1 MAQRPEALLENPPPE
16 YDDVDPV
23 ITFHIHHGGQFRNMT
38 ATYEGGRLSI
48 FDYVDINFVSIDFVD
63 RLCEK
68 LGYMGLKR
76 YVWLDSMTFKQL
88 MNGDDI
94 VKLCLDHYADR
105 VVDIYVEAMSDLID
119 SQVGS
124 SHLNE
129 SEQGSD
135 FTDSDYD
142 METGDEG
149 GLEDDTAFE
158 KHVDRGVEWDGID
171 EGNQSRGQYNDE
183 GIGSDGEPDLLLSE
197 DDFESERGSD
207 SENDEPKYPVF
218 SEIDSDNPKFSLGMI
233 FSTKKE
239 FRLAINSHAVRT
251 RRSLKITKND
261 ERRIYAKCMGH
272 KCDWKIHAL
281 KLGTESTF
289 QIRLYN
295 SVHKCYGSYS
305 VKNVKS
311 GWLSKKFESCFRTDP
326 KRNIKGFREDAVM
339 AIRCNISRFQA
350 YRTKMKALKTIEG
363 NHENQ
368 YAKLWDYAAELRRT
382 NPGSTVVM
390 NLADDDSGKFGRFY
404 VCFQASKLG
413 FQSGCR
419 PLIGVDG
426 CHLKGPHGGV
436 LLAAIGIDPN
446 NNAYPLAIAVVFREN
461 KDNWE
466 WFLMLLKS
474 DLNIVRDHEFTF
486 ISDKQKGL
494 IPAFESIF
502 PACDNRFCVRHFHGN
517 MKRAE
522 FKGLAY
528 KRLLWKAAMST
539 TVPDFE
545 STMKEIGRLDKNAL
559 KWLSD
564 KSPNHWS
571 RSHFNPYPKCDI
583 LLNNLC
589 ESFNSNILD
598 AREKPILVMLEMIRE
613 WMMTRLQVN
622 RDRAKQ
628 KWHSKVCPKIRTI
641 MAKNIELAADCVP
654 IKSNEFH
661 YEVGTW
667 LGSSKYTVDL
677 GKHTRSCRKWDLS
690 DIPCQHA
697 MSAVCSQVKDPE
709 DYVHEY
715 YWVDTY
721 HKVYEHAIYPINGS
735 SLWKETGL
743 PGPKP
748 PNEGRVAGRPPSA
761 RRMEPGEPARKQKKK
776 APWHGTRLKRQQ
788 STIRCRVCG
797 EKGHNSK
804 AHRKQS
810 TGVPN
815 EEGGLGDSIYEGQT
829 SGAANDPLHEEQRS
843 AHDQGDQGDQGESIN
858 EDIDMADA
866 PISQPQSDP
875 PMSQPQTDPS
885 LSQLQTNQ
893 STKIPVRK
901 RAKSKKSTKV
911 NSMVPP
917 NPSLYPRRSPA
928 TPRPPVETPTI
939 QKPLTG
945 ILKNSRP
952 PAVGPVNK
960 LRKSVN
966 EKPPFRPP
974 GLASAAPSRH
984 RKRPASDSSQTS
996 RQSKLATS
1004 VASSSSDSPSLPES
1018 RPSKGVNIREPV
1030 PFAPNHP
1037 RVAVS
1042 MMTKRYS
1049 EEHTHNIPPVLMKN
1063 EKRYFTI
1070 RNLNSAMEATVSK
1083 LRERM
1088 QQSEKKD

>member
-1 MAQRPEALLENPPPE
+1 
-16 YDDVDPV
+16 
-23 ITFHIHHGGQFRNMT
+23 MT

-76 YVWLDSMTFKQL
+76 YFWLDSMTFKQL

-129 SEQGSD
+129 SETSESEQGSD

-149 GLEDDTAFE
+149 GLEDDNAFE
-158 KHVDRGVEWDGID
+158 KHVDRGVEWEGID

-183 GIGSDGEPDLLLSE
+183 GIGSDGEP
-197 DDFESERGSD
+197 
-207 SENDEPKYPVF
+207 
-218 SEIDSDNPKFSLGMI
+218 
-233 FSTKKE
+233 
-239 FRLAINSHAVRT
+239 AI
-251 RRSLKITKND
+251 
-261 ERRIYAKCMGH
+261 
-272 KCDWKIHAL
+272 
-281 KLGTESTF
+281 
-289 QIRLYN
+289 
-295 SVHKCYGSYS
+295 
-305 VKNVKS
+305 VK
-311 GWLSKKFESCFRTDP
+311 TDP

-390 NLADDDSGKFGRFY
+390 NLADDDSGN
-404 VCFQASKLG
+404 L
-413 FQSGCR
+413 
-419 PLIGVDG
+419 
-426 CHLKGPHGGV
+426 
-436 LLAAIGIDPN
+436 
-446 NNAYPLAIAVVFREN
+446 
-461 KDNWE
+461 
-466 WFLMLLKS
+466 
-474 DLNIVRDHEFTF
+474 
-486 ISDKQKGL
+486 
-494 IPAFESIF
+494 
-502 PACDNRFCVRHFHGN
+502 
-517 MKRAE
+517 RAE

-571 RSHFNPYPKCDI
+571 RSHFNP
-583 LLNNLC
+583 
-589 ESFNSNILD
+589 NILD

-677 GKHTRSCRKWDLS
+677 GKHICSCRKWDLS
-690 DIPCQHA
+690 GIPCQHA
-697 MSAVCSQVKDPE
+697 MSAICSQVKDPE

-721 HKVYEHAIYPINGS
+721 HKVYEHAMYPINGS

-748 PNEGRVAGRPPSA
+748 PNEGRAAGRPPSA
-761 RRMEPGEPARKQKKK
+761 RRMEPGEPAKKQKKK

-815 EEGGLGDSIYEGQT
+815 EEGGLGDSIYET

-843 AHDQGDQGDQGESIN
+843 AHDQGDQGESIN

-875 PMSQPQTDPS
+875 Q
-885 LSQLQTNQ
+885 
-893 STKIPVRK
+893 
-901 RAKSKKSTKV
+901 
-911 NSMVPP
+911 
-917 NPSLYPRRSPA
+917 
-928 TPRPPVETPTI
+928 
-939 QKPLTG
+939 
-945 ILKNSRP
+945 
-952 PAVGPVNK
+952 
-960 LRKSVN
+960 
-966 EKPPFRPP
+966 
-974 GLASAAPSRH
+974 
-984 RKRPASDSSQTS
+984 
-996 RQSKLATS
+996 
-1004 VASSSSDSPSLPES
+1004 
-1018 RPSKGVNIREPV
+1018 
-1030 PFAPNHP
+1030 
-1037 RVAVS
+1037 
-1042 MMTKRYS
+1042 
-1049 EEHTHNIPPVLMKN
+1049 
-1063 EKRYFTI
+1063 
-1070 RNLNSAMEATVSK
+1070 
-1083 LRERM
+1083 
-1088 QQSEKKD
+1088 

>member
-76 YVWLDSMTFKQL
+76 YFWLDSMTFKQL

-129 SEQGSD
+129 SETSESEQGSD

-158 KHVDRGVEWDGID
+158 KHVDRGVEWEGID

-239 FRLAINSHAVRT
+239 FRFAINSHTVRT

-419 PLIGVDG
+419 PLISVDG

-564 KSPNHWS
+564 KSLNHWS

-677 GKHTRSCRKWDLS
+677 GKHTCSCRKWDLLG
-690 DIPCQHA
+690 IPCQHA
-697 MSAVCSQVKDPE
+697 MSAICSQ
-709 DYVHEY
+709 
-715 YWVDTY
+715 
-721 HKVYEHAIYPINGS
+721 
-735 SLWKETGL
+735 
-743 PGPKP
+743 
-748 PNEGRVAGRPPSA
+748 
-761 RRMEPGEPARKQKKK
+761 
-776 APWHGTRLKRQQ
+776 
-788 STIRCRVCG
+788 
-797 EKGHNSK
+797 
-804 AHRKQS
+804 
-810 TGVPN
+810 
-815 EEGGLGDSIYEGQT
+815 GQT
-829 SGAANDPLHEEQRS
+829 SGAANDPIHEEQRS
-843 AHDQGDQGDQGESIN
+843 AHDQGDQGESIN

-875 PMSQPQTDPS
+875 PMSQPQIDPS

-917 NPSLYPRRSPA
+917 NPSLYPRRPPA

-952 PAVGPVNK
+952 PAVAPVNK

-996 RQSKLATS
+996 RQSKLTTS
-1004 VASSSSDSPSLPES
+1004 VATSSSDSPSLPEN

-1063 EKRYFTI
+1063 GKRYVTI